1 MRTPAPLSME
11 PLAGCV
17 KSCSH
22 FLGPKS
28 WNNSLCLQTSRFFFF
43 GNKLLIL
50 LLLSIIQDSLFI
62 FEGIFMFMPI
72 NLPLF
77 CVFSSSFIHMTY
89 DHLSYEASVMKFNPP
104 TLAFNVAFYQIADSN
119 CC

>member
-1 MRTPAPLSME
+1 M
-11 PLAGCV
+11 
-17 KSCSH
+17 
-22 FLGPKS
+22 F
-28 WNNSLCLQTSRFFFF
+28 FFFF

-50 LLLSIIQDSLFI
+50 LLLSVVQDSLFI

-77 CVFSSSFIHMTY
+77 GVFSSSFIHMTY
-89 DHLSYEASVMKFNPP
+89 DHLPYEASVMKFNPP